1 MDLEISN
8 SSLLAINRQLERE
21 VRKQKAELRR
31 FRRLTRTGRLSSLS
45 IFNLDAKNGVG
56 GNDDAVEAA
65 LEGVDELSDEDGSFE
80 DENLSE
86 DEEDST
92 DDSAL
97 SPSTL
102 AERDERKLAKDSKRL
117 QLDLSRHR
125 ELLIDSQKMNQ
136 ALKRCMAWTE
146 EMIKDGKKAL
156 EYRVRVDEVRLGGHV
171 LERENLGGEE
181 ADEESAEHH
190 RLVSAWSPTSVPNL
204 EASRDGVLGLGIV
217 RSGSWQSEILT
228 SPEKELD
235 MVADLSIC
243 GAEMEPLIEG

>member
-1 MDLEISN
+1 LLDLEISN

-31 FRRLTRTGRLSSLS
+31 FRRLTRAGRLSSLS
-45 IFNLDAKNGVG
+45 IFNSRATDDVED
-56 GNDDAVEAA
+56 NDGADKAAV
-65 LEGVDELSDEDGSFE
+65 EGVDALSDEDVSFE

-86 DEEDST
+86 DGEDST

-97 SPSTL
+97 SSSAL
-102 AERDERKLAKDSKRL
+102 AERDGGRLAKDSKRL

-156 EYRVRVDEVRLGGHV
+156 EYRVRVDEVRLGGRV
-171 LERENLGGEE
+171 LERENVGGEE
-181 ADEESAEHH
+181 VDEENEEQH
-190 RLVSAWSPTSVPNL
+190 RLVSTWSPTSMPHL
-204 EASRDGVLGLGIV
+204 EASRDGILGLGIV

-228 SPEKELD
+228 SPEEVLD
-235 MVADLSIC
+235 STADLPVC
-243 GAEMEPLIEG
+243 GAEVEPVG